1 MKDKDRIETS
11 YWLNGKKAS
20 EIPYVNGKRYGLA
33 IWWYENGNK
42 RWETPFKNNLQHGS
56 NIEFRY

>member
-20 EIPYVNGKRYGLA
+20 ETPYVNNRIHGLR
-33 IWWYENGNK
+33 IVWYSNGSK
-42 RWETPFKNNLQHGS
+42 WCETPFKNNLQHGS